1 MQADS
6 SVALLNANYN
16 SSSLGA
22 LKNNTTESSDALL
35 KEQTDKFEAFFM
47 KQILD
52 IALNSDEEKGLYE
65 KDAGDKIYK
74 SMYND
79 TISNA
84 LSGNLGLSEMLYNY
98 LKENH

>member
-6 SVALLNANYN
+6 SVALLNADYN
-16 SSSLGA
+16 SSLGQ
-22 LKNNTTESSDALL
+22 LKSTTSQSDDTLL
-35 KEQTDKFEAFFM
+35 KEQTDKFEAFFL

-52 IALNSDEEKGLYE
+52 IALNSNDDEKGLYE

-79 TISNA
+79 TMSNA

-98 LKENH
+98 LKENR